1 MSLLQQNKTR
11 ETASTED
18 DDILEQAFVDA
29 TTVASGSK
37 KRTREDIIRELKAKQ
52 QNGSVDQSVGS
63 SKPEAVEE
71 ERQSFEA
78 AKQSG
83 KFKPIGFKPIGQKE
97 EKSKKRRVKGEKNG
111 EKKRRKVE
119 KHSQKT
125 DKESNTGPE
134 EKLAADLLPDSVK
147 EEPPP
152 PSEPEPEP
160 ADEDFDIFA
169 GAGEYQGIP
178 EDDDASDS
186 ESDGGESRIPEPSLQ
201 PLQEPSLPVKGG
213 WFGDAEREPIP
224 PPAVHAP
231 VAKSP
236 VRTNTVVEEEEEGGR
251 LRALESSALPSIRDF
266 LAMQEAAEKS
276 EKRKARKE
284 KKKKKGN
291 DDNDD

>member
-11 ETASTED
+11 GTASTED

-37 KRTREDIIRELKAKQ
+37 KRTREDIIRELKVKQ
-52 QNGSVDQSVGS
+52 QNGPVDQSVGS

-125 DKESNTGPE
+125 DKESNTCPE

-160 ADEDFDIFA
+160 VDEDFDIFA

-178 EDDDASDS
+178 EDDDASDN
-186 ESDGGESRIPEPSLQ
+186 ESDGGEPHIPEPSL
-201 PLQEPSLPVKGG
+201 SVKGG

-224 PPAVHAP
+224 PPAVRASE
-231 VAKSP
+231 AKSP
-236 VRTNTVVEEEEEGGR
+236 VRTNSRRGRRGRRAPQSSGIIGAPFHPRFPHNARDSGEVGEAEGTEREE
-251 LRALESSALPSIRDF
+251 
-266 LAMQEAAEKS
+266 
-276 EKRKARKE
+276 KE
-284 KKKKKGN
+284 KEG
-291 DDNDD
+291 